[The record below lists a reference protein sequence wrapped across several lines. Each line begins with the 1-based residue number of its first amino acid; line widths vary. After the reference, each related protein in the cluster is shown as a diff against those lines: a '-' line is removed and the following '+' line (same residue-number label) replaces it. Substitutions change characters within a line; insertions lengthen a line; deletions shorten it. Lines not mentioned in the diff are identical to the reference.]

1 MGKSMSKPKKS
12 SETGRTPMDA
22 ALRYLGARARTIREV
37 ERHLDACEYG
47 EVEVYETV
55 ERLKE
60 LNLLNDLA
68 FAEEYIRTR
77 LATKP
82 VSRAHLREQLMMHE
96 TDAEAMEQALN
107 LVDDETQ
114 QRSAIEVAEKYA
126 RQYARL
132 SESERDEMVLRRL
145 LSRGYSYDDARAAL
159 KEATGERNA

>member
-1 MGKSMSKPKKS
+1 MSKPKKAAD
-12 SETGRTPMDA
+12 TGRTPMDA
-22 ALRYLGARARTIREV
+22 ALRYLGTRARTSREM

-60 LNLLNDLA
+60 LGLINDHA
-68 FAEEYIRTR
+68 FAQDFVRTR

-96 TDAEAMEQALN
+96 TEQDAIDQAL
-107 LVDDETQ
+107 LQVDEETQ
-114 QRSAIEVAEKYA
+114 QRTAAAIAEKYT

-132 SESERDEMVLRRL
+132 SAQEREEMVFRRL
-145 LSRGYSYDDARAAL
+145 LSRGYSYDDARAAIR
-159 KEATGERNA
+159 EAEEGSE

>member
-1 MGKSMSKPKKS
+1 MSKPKKAAD
-12 SETGRTPMDA
+12 TGRTPMDA
-22 ALRYLGARARTIREV
+22 ALRYLGGRARTVREV

-60 LNLLNDLA
+60 LGLLNDLA
-68 FAEEYIRTR
+68 FANEFVRTR

-82 VSRAHLREQLMMHE
+82 VSRAHLREQLLAHE
-96 TDAEAMEQALN
+96 TAQDAIDEALQQ
-107 LVDDETQ
+107 VDEETQ
-114 QRSAIEVAEKYA
+114 QRSAVSVAEKYA

-132 SESERDEMVLRRL
+132 PQEERDEMVIRRL

-159 KEATGERNA
+159 REATEGIEA